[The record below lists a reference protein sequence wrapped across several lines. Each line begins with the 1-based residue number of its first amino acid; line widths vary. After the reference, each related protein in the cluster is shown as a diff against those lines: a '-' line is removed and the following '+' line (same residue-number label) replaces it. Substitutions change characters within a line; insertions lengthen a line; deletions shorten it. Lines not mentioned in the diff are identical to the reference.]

1 MTPVFA
7 CFNLKSNGEPRKVG
21 SDQKHLKLS
30 LRDNDGVCLDGI
42 AFNLADKTELLR
54 HHSVDVAFTLDLN
67 VWNNKES
74 LQLNVKA
81 IRKSNA

>member
-1 MTPVFA
+1 
-7 CFNLKSNGEPRKVG
+7 
-21 SDQKHLKLS
+21 
-30 LRDNDGVCLDGI
+30 
-42 AFNLADKTELLR
+42 LADKTELLK